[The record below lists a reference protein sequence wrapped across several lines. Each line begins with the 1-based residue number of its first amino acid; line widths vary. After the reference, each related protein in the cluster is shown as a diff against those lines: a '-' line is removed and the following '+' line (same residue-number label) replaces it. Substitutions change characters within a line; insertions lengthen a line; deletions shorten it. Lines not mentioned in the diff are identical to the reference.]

1 MAKFEFKFKGQM
13 WRQVI
18 NFVYKF
24 LTKRKLGC
32 VDDKMVKYMRG
43 NKQSGE
49 GKTNRFIEK
58 GRK

>member
-1 MAKFEFKFKGQM
+1 M

-18 NFVYKF
+18 NFVYNF

-32 VDDKMVKYMRG
+32 VDDKMVKYMKG